1 MFDSGIS
8 VKNLIKELKETEVD
22 IALDI
27 PTVTYVSWLNSLQQL
42 LYGEV
47 IREKR
52 RFELSGCEDGK
63 ISISSIEPKENEANP
78 RFEDIYAIYVKRG
91 GYDRQLIKTNFA
103 SGTIFPDSFYKDGN
117 DIGIN
122 VGDGTNSITIIY
134 NVRPKLVEVDENDEI
149 IDVNENEIVT
159 VMLPIEF
166 IDLAKAKLRGEA
178 YKLANED
185 GIAAKWLN
193 DYNVHVETFK
203 NWLSGKATNFGI

>member
-27 PTVTYVSWLNSLQQL
+27 PTATYVSWLNSLQQL
-42 LYGEV
+42 LYSE
-47 IREKR
+47 IIKEKR
-52 RFELSGCEDGK
+52 RFELSEWENGK
-63 ISISSIEPKENEANP
+63 ISISSIQIGNDEIRP
-78 RFEDIYAIYVKRG
+78 RFEDIYAIYVKRD
-91 GYDRQLIKTNFA
+91 GYERQLIKTNFA

-134 NVRPKLVEVDENDEI
+134 NVRPKLVEVDENDEL
-149 IDVNENEIVT
+149 IDENVT

-166 IDLAKAKLRGEA
+166 IDLAKSKLRGEA

-203 NWLSGKATNFGI
+203 NWLAGKATNFGI

>member
-27 PTVTYVSWLNSLQQL
+27 PTATYVSWLNSLQQL

-47 IREKR
+47 IREKQKI
-52 RFELSGCEDGK
+52 ELSEWGNGK
-63 ISISSIEPKENEANP
+63 ISISSIKPKENEDSL
-78 RFEDIYAIYVKRG
+78 RFEDIYAIYVKRD

-122 VGDGTNSITIIY
+122 IGDGAKSLTIIY
-134 NVRPKLVEVDENDEI
+134 NIRPKLIGTDTDENDELT
-149 IDVNENEIVT
+149 DESVK
-159 VMLPIEF
+159 VMLPVEF
-166 IDLAKAKLRGEA
+166 IDLAKSKLRGEA

>member
-27 PTVTYVSWLNSLQQL
+27 PTATYVSWLNSLQQL
-42 LYGEV
+42 LYSEV
-47 IREKR
+47 VREKR
-52 RFELSGCEDGK
+52 RFELSEWEDGK
-63 ISISSIEPKENEANP
+63 ISISSIEPKENGENP
-78 RFEDIYAIYVKRG
+78 RFEDIYAIYAKRD
-91 GYDRQLIKTNFA
+91 GYDVQLIKTNLA
-103 SGTIFPDSFYKDGN
+103 SGSIFPDSFFKDGN

-122 VGDGTNSITIIY
+122 VGDGVTNLTIIY
-134 NVRPKLVEVDENDEI
+134 NVRPELIGTDTDENDELT
-149 IDVNENEIVT
+149 DENVK
-159 VMLPIEF
+159 VMLPVEF

-185 GIAAKWLN
+185 NLAAKWLN

>member
-27 PTVTYVSWLNSLQQL
+27 PTATYVSWLNSLQQL
-42 LYGEV
+42 MYSEI

-52 RFELSGCEDGK
+52 RFELSEWENGK
-63 ISISSIEPKENEANP
+63 IISSIKPKENEDSL
-78 RFEDIYAIYVKRG
+78 RFEDIYAIYTKRD
-91 GYDRQLIKTNFA
+91 GYDVQLIKTNLT
-103 SGTIFPDSFYKDGN
+103 SGSIFPDSFYKDGSE
-117 DIGIN
+117 IGIN
-122 VGDGTNSITIIY
+122 IGDGAESLTIIY
-134 NVRPKLVEVDENDEI
+134 NVRPKLIGTDTDKNDELT
-149 IDVNENEIVT
+149 DGNAN